1 MWAHLGRQSVHI
13 YIYIYIY
20 IYIGEM
26 NLACGGSS
34 WLVLEANR
42 GFVGT
47 IGRCLL
53 AT

>member
-1 MWAHLGRQSVHI
+1 VC
-13 YIYIYIY
+13 

-26 NLACGGSS
+26 NLACGGRS
-34 WLVLEANR
+34 WLVLETNR

-47 IGRCLL
+47 IGRSML